1 MIIFGFLLRKGHSMG
16 IIICGLNG
24 TGKSTLGKA
33 LAEKLH
39 FHFIDIENLY
49 FPKTNP
55 NYIYASLRTR
65 KEVEKLLLHEIKTHK
80 NFILASVKG
89 DYGEVIYSLIQYAI
103 LLDVPKNIRLQRV
116 KKRSFQKFGKRML
129 SGGDLF
135 EQEEKFFRFV
145 ESRNESTVE
154 EWVKTLKCPVMRI
167 DGTKPIDENTDF
179 IIALMRDKYLFA
191 KEMGNK
197 K

>member
-1 MIIFGFLLRKGHSMG
+1 MG

-24 TGKSTLGKA
+24 TGKSTLGKT

-55 NYIYASLRTR
+55 NYIYSSPRTR
-65 KEVEKLLLHEIKTHK
+65 EDVAERLLCEIRSHE

-89 DYGEVIYSLIQYAI
+89 DYGEELYSFFQCAI
-103 LLDVPKNIRLQRV
+103 LLDVPRDIRLQRV
-116 KKRSFQKFGKRML
+116 KDRSFQKFGNRML
-129 SGGDLF
+129 FGGDLF
-135 EQEEKFFRFV
+135 EQEEKFFRVV
-145 ESRNESTVE
+145 ESRNEDTVE
-154 EWVKTLKCPVMRI
+154 EWVKSLKCPVIRI

-179 IIALMRDKYLFA
+179 IIALMQDKSLFF
-191 KEMGNK
+191 KEIGNK

>member
-1 MIIFGFLLRKGHSMG
+1 MG

-39 FHFIDIENLY
+39 IHFIDIENLY

-55 NYIYASLRTR
+55 NYIYASPRTR
-65 KEVEKLLLHEIKTHK
+65 KEVENLLLHEIKTHK

-89 DYGEVIYSLIQYAI
+89 DYGEDIYSFFQYAI
-103 LLDVPKNIRLQRV
+103 LLDVPRDIRLQRV
-116 KKRSFQKFGKRML
+116 KKRSFQKFGRRML

-135 EQEEKFFRFV
+135 EQEENFFRFV
-145 ESRNESTVE
+145 ESRDENTVE
-154 EWVKTLKCPVMRI
+154 DWAKSLKCPVIRI
-167 DGTKPIDENTDF
+167 DGTKPIDENTNF
-179 IIALMRDKYLFA
+179 IIELTQNKNSFA
-191 KEMGNK
+191 KEMGNGK
-197 K
+197 

>member
-1 MIIFGFLLRKGHSMG
+1 MG

-49 FPKTNP
+49 FPKTNS
-55 NYIYASLRTR
+55 NYIYASPRTR
-65 KEVEKLLLHEIKTHK
+65 EDVAERLLCEIRTHE

-89 DYGEVIYSLIQYAI
+89 DYGEELYSFFQYAI
-103 LLDVPKNIRLQRV
+103 LLDVPRDIRLQRV
-116 KKRSFQKFGKRML
+116 RERSFQKFGSRML
-129 SGGDLF
+129 LGGDLF

-145 ESRNESTVE
+145 ESKDENTVE
-154 EWVKTLKCPVMRI
+154 EWVKSLKCPVMRI
-167 DGTKPIDENTDF
+167 DGTKPIDENTNL
-179 IIALMRDKYLFA
+179 IMELIQNKNLFV

>member
-55 NYIYASLRTR
+55 NYIYASPRTR